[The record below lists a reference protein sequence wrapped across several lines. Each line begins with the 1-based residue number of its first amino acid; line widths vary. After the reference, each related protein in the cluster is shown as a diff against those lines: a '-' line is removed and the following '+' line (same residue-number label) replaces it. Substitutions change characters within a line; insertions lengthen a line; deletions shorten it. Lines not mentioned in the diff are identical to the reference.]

1 MSNHDGLP
9 SRWEPSRHRGRSAP
23 VALGEN
29 GWAAGANGCGQLVK
43 GGGGGPDPHFPEGSR
58 ENLPYLPSW
67 AAGLAPGHS
76 THNGIGLRL
85 PLAA

>member
-1 MSNHDGLP
+1 L
-9 SRWEPSRHRGRSAP
+9 

-29 GWAAGANGCGQLVK
+29 GWPAGADGCGQLVE
-43 GGGGGPDPHFPEGSR
+43 GGGGGPDAYGPEGSR